1 MAWPST
7 WALFLCSVDL
17 LTLSNPSSI
26 QLLHRGCRPLP
37 EKIHDGEAAVCSII
51 AVSTISSSLRA
62 SCSHDSQIRVFYSK
76 CVSVPL
82 NYNFLLHSFEYIFS
96 KSYAISSYV
105 SYIMMCQFFVH
116 IKIGFAL
123 LSCFLLK
130 IVDII
135 WLLIITY
142 RTMADKHICQ
152 ERFAPRCFSI
162 RKEENK

>member
-82 NYNFLLHSFEYIFS
+82 NYNFFIAQFWIHIF
-96 KSYAISSYV
+96 KVLCHFFLCLIYYDV
-105 SYIMMCQFFVH
+105 SIFCTYKNWIRIIKLFSTKNSWYNLATNYH
-116 IKIGFAL
+116 IQNYG
-123 LSCFLLK
+123 
-130 IVDII
+130 
-135 WLLIITY
+135 
-142 RTMADKHICQ
+142 R
-152 ERFAPRCFSI
+152 
-162 RKEENK
+162 